1 VDNSSYETC
10 PNRARPL
17 ADRKRI
23 SLTLDEVRVA
33 GDREL
38 MEYACY
44 NLLTNAVKYSPQP
57 TEVRISS
64 WRDNGHIRLAVKDQG
79 IGMDP
84 KEVTRIFQKF
94 YRTKRAEESA
104 EAGTGIS
111 LAIVEQFVEQQGGMI
126 EVVSQPGAGSCFTL
140 VLSRRCG
147 ARLHFSRSRPFGRL
161 RGPRTLAPCS
171 STKSA
176 MSV

>member
-1 VDNSSYETC
+1 
-10 PNRARPL
+10 
-17 ADRKRI
+17 
-23 SLTLDEVRVA
+23 
-33 GDREL
+33 

-44 NLLTNAVKYSPQP
+44 NLLTNALKYSPQH

-94 YRTKRAEESA
+94 YRTTMRGVFTGADRDRSGVF
-104 EAGTGIS
+104 EA
-111 LAIVEQFVEQQGGMI
+111 AN
-126 EVVSQPGAGSCFTL
+126 
-140 VLSRRCG
+140 
-147 ARLHFSRSRPFGRL
+147 RLPY
-161 RGPRTLAPCS
+161 S

-176 MSV
+176 MSVWCAEQRVVQEG

>member
-1 VDNSSYETC
+1 MTEVFLNVEPLSAGEMELRHEEIPLRAMVETC
-10 PNRARPL
+10 TNRARPL

-23 SLTLDEVRVA
+23 SLTLDEVGDELRVA

-44 NLLTNAVKYSPQP
+44 NLLTNALMYSPQH

-64 WRDNGHIRLAVKDQG
+64 WRDNIRLAVKDQG

-94 YRTKRAEESA
+94 YRTTMRGAFTGADRDRSGVF
-104 EAGTGIS
+104 EA
-111 LAIVEQFVEQQGGMI
+111 AN
-126 EVVSQPGAGSCFTL
+126 
-140 VLSRRCG
+140 R
-147 ARLHFSRSRPFGRL
+147 
-161 RGPRTLAPCS
+161 APCS